1 MRFSFLSL
9 TSFVLMSS
17 AAMALEL
24 PVAGNYGTAEGC
36 AKAAQQPTT
45 TSEDTLAVTQKE
57 VYQGAELC
65 FFTGVSQT
73 SSDAAAPAWTVAV
86 TCPIG
91 HEDEANVTYA
101 MTEHPAEK
109 LLSVEVVSG
118 PGVGGELAYCPV
130 QPAR

>member
-1 MRFSFLSL
+1 MRSGLTPTSL
-9 TSFVLMSS
+9 VLMTG

-24 PVAGNYGTAEGC
+24 PVAGSYGTAEGC

-45 TSEDTLAVTQKE
+45 TSGDTLAVTQKE

-65 FFTGVSQT
+65 FYTGVTQT
-73 SSDAAAPAWTVAV
+73 GTDAAAPAWTVAV

-91 HEDEANVTYA
+91 HEDEAQVTYTI
-101 MTEHPAEK
+101 TERPAEK

-118 PGVGGELAYCPV
+118 PGVGGELEFCPV
-130 QPAR
+130 QPAP